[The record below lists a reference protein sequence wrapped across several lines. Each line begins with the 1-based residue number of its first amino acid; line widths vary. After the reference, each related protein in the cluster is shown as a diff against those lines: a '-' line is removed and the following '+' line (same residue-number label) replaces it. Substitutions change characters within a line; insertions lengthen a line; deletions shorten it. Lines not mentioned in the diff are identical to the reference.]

1 MNAFLKN
8 LICWTKSTLTIS
20 KHWCACFFPFLK
32 QRETKICC
40 NKLPRRNA
48 SLSRLLKRLKRRSR
62 IEKEAVRGLETIFAN
77 HFRLFCTRL
86 SMGVD
91 DALLW
96 FTWDKQVVSKLHCCK
111 IFVSKYSYL
120 HFGNLM
126 AAFRDLKEILFS
138 TNRNLLAED
147 LELFEIK
154 YFINRE
160 KLNFN
165 GKLPN
170 NLE

>member
-1 MNAFLKN
+1 MNKININNLKTLVCLLLSLFKAARDKDLLQQAAEEKRELEQALEEVEGKVEN
-8 LICWTKSTLTIS
+8 WKRGCERPWT
-20 KHWCACFFPFLK
+20 
-32 QRETKICC
+32 
-40 NKLPRRNA
+40 
-48 SLSRLLKRLKRRSR
+48 
-62 IEKEAVRGLETIFAN
+62 VFAN

-86 SMGVD
+86 SMGID

-126 AAFRDLKEILFS
+126 AGFRDLKEILFS